1 MKQRKLKTSPEEILG
16 APILKTMLRISLPA
30 MIAFTFHT
38 AFNFVDRIFVS
49 RLGEI
54 ELGAIGMAFTL
65 QSILLA
71 IGAGM
76 GIGTSS
82 LISRLIGADRRE
94 DASSAAGQVFLII
107 GVLGVFFAAAGP
119 WLSRGLF
126 SLIGASEEMTPF
138 IHSYTDILLA
148 FSVFQFAAMIGNGIL
163 RGEGNTVTPM
173 QVMIVGNL
181 INLILDPFLIFGWGP
196 FPALGVRGA
205 AIATVA
211 GRVASTLFLL
221 YSLFKRDNIV
231 KPRLNLRQIAWNHL
245 RGIFGVGGPTLLANL
260 ANSLGLSLIY
270 ILLKPYGD
278 AVKATFTIGFT
289 YQQIAFLPVLGVAQ
303 GVLTMTGQN
312 WGARKTDRIR
322 RIVLIATG
330 LTVLIL
336 AVISSIIA
344 AGAGGFISIFTDN
357 PEIVSIGRTMLLI
370 LCLGFPFMAVSR
382 VLVSVFH
389 GLGMG
394 MRSLILTL
402 LSVIVIVL
410 PMALLGARLFDLP
423 GLWGGMTLG
432 HLTSGVVGFLW
443 VTMVSRRLR
452 PDRELTD
459 G

>member
-1 MKQRKLKTSPEEILG
+1 MKQGKLKTTPEEILG
-16 APILKTMLRISLPA
+16 APILKTMLRISVPA

-54 ELGAIGMAFTL
+54 ELGAVGMAFTV
-65 QSILLA
+65 QSILIA

-82 LISRLIGADRRE
+82 LIARLIGGGRRE
-94 DASSAAGQVFLII
+94 EAGSAAGQVFLII
-107 GVLGVFFAAAGP
+107 GVLGIFFASAGP
-119 WLSRGLF
+119 WLSRLLF
-126 SLIGASEEMTPF
+126 RLIGASPEMTPF
-138 IHSYTDILLA
+138 IHSYTDVLLF
-148 FSVFQFAAMIGNGIL
+148 FSLFQFAAMIGNGIL
-163 RGEGNTVTPM
+163 RGEGNTITPM

-181 INLILDPFLIFGWGP
+181 INLVLDPFLIFGLGP
-196 FPALGVRGA
+196 FPALGVQGA

-211 GRVASTLFLL
+211 GRGTSTLFLL
-221 YSLFKRDNIV
+221 FSLFKRENIV
-231 KPRLNLRQIAWNHL
+231 KPRLDLKAIAWNHV

-270 ILLKPYGD
+270 VLLRPYGD

-312 WGARKTDRIR
+312 WGAGQVDRIR
-322 RIVLIATG
+322 RIVRTATG
-330 LTVLIL
+330 VSMLILTV
-336 AVISSIIA
+336 VSSIIA
-344 AGAGGFISIFTDN
+344 IGAGVFISIFTDN
-357 PEIVSIGRTMLLI
+357 PEMISMGRTMLLI

-394 MRSLILTL
+394 MRSLILTVL
-402 LSVIVIVL
+402 YVIVIVL

-423 GLWGGMTLG
+423 GLWGGMALG
-432 HLTSGVVGFLW
+432 HFTSGVLGYLW
-443 VTMVSRRLR
+443 VGKVSRGLS
-452 PDRELTD
+452 PAQLEN
-459 G
+459 